1 LKQFDL
7 NIAEQQHSY
16 SDVPQNTSIIH
27 GTTYVLNAKNIS
39 EHITLEFGPENK
51 NSFLANTADLR
62 PKKENL

>member
-1 LKQFDL
+1 MKQFDL
-7 NIAEQQHSY
+7 NIAEQQHS
-16 SDVPQNTSIIH
+16 DVPQNTNISH